1 MRPKVIQ
8 KKTSIEMLQFA
19 FLQLVKRLE
28 LEKHLSSILLLW
40 FTVKHLRLVYLTLLD
55 TTLAV

>member
-1 MRPKVIQ
+1 
-8 KKTSIEMLQFA
+8 MLQFA

-28 LEKHLSSILLLW
+28 LEKHLSSILFFW
-40 FTVKHLRLVYLTLLD
+40 FTGKHLRLVYLTLLD